1 VSNYDSF
8 TGPIKASLIERHH
21 IIGCLQLCGRVPARW
36 KMAKGAVGD
45 VGSVAISRIGCI
57 IAAPSERFS
66 INTAEALALE
76 EHAAGRNLAKRNEAS
91 GIAVGIN
98 RASHVGLKSKVVQA
112 GTRGNVRPGGTVHR
126 SVRCVRAVGRAA
138 AI

>member
-1 VSNYDSF
+1 MCN
-8 TGPIKASLIERHH
+8 
-21 IIGCLQLCGRVPARW
+21 
-36 KMAKGAVGD
+36 GAGGH
-45 VGSVAISRIGCI
+45 VGSVAISRIGYI

-76 EHAAGRNLAKRNEAS
+76 EHAAGHNLAKRNEAS

-112 GTRGNVRPGGTVHR
+112 GNRGNVLPVGSVSSRVRLDSAGGI
-126 SVRCVRAVGRAA
+126 SAE
-138 AI
+138 